1 MSNPAPERT
10 VLFLTR
16 DLFFRAKLDALAR
29 GAGARVV
36 RAAPA
41 DLAVVELAATDNAI
55 ARVRHLLEQ
64 GVAVIGFASHVEA
77 ELLRAVREAG
87 AVAVPNSQ
95 IEEAV
100 RRWLGQHGPVD
111 SPP

>member
-1 MSNPAPERT
+1 M
-10 VLFLTR
+10 
-16 DLFFRAKLDALAR
+16 
-29 GAGARVV
+29 
-36 RAAPA
+36 
-41 DLAVVELAATDNAI
+41 
-55 ARVRHLLEQ
+55 
-64 GVAVIGFASHVEA
+64 IGFASHVEA

-100 RRWLGQHGPVD
+100 PRWLGQHGPVD